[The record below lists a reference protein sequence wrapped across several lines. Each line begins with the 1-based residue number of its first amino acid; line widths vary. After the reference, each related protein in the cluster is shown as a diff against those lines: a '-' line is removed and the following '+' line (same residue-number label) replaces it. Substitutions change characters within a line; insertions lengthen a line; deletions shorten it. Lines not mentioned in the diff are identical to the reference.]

1 MLTVKK
7 IRKDT
12 FCQNTFVQPDPSSR
26 VEWFCFFLSF
36 STFLVNGVLSK
47 KNESIFVKY
56 WKKNS
61 IGTPICQNPM
71 AARRNS
77 GFFRFKIFPSFFS
90 GLIRKWTTSEVHSF
104 VHNSSQ
110 TWNFKGKTFSLLDT
124 TESESSSPC
133 DWSRLIATEWHELIT
148 CYDAPIF
155 KHTCSSQE
163 SFHQSF
169 IFLNDGSR
177 RKIVLLLL
185 GSIGL
190 TGHGPR
196 YQSQVVRAVPCRAR
210 WFVFDSSSIN
220 ACRYFGGV

>member
-1 MLTVKK
+1 MPEH
-7 IRKDT
+7 
-12 FCQNTFVQPDPSSR
+12 FCPTRPKLKSR
-26 VEWFCFFLSF
+26 MVLFLSLFLYF
-36 STFLVNGVLSK
+36 SCEWSFIE
-47 KNESIFVKY
+47 KNESIFCEILEEKFDWDTHLSKSDGSQTQLRFFPV
-56 WKKNS
+56 
-61 IGTPICQNPM
+61 QNLP
-71 AARRNS
+71 
-77 GFFRFKIFPSFFS
+77 KFFS